1 MAANANA
8 GDFEDLRKVDVSGW
22 RPSASTTSELNGYD
36 QAIGRA
42 THHEV
47 PALRQDP
54 LDKGSLRRGYVEGTD
69 RDGRTD
75 LLGRIPGAAIVKHAG
90 KQ

>member
-22 RPSASTTSELNGYD
+22 RPSASTTSELNGCD

-54 LDKGSLRRGYVEGTD
+54 LDQGSFRRGHVEGTD
-69 RDGRTD
+69 WDGRTAF
-75 LLGRIPGAAIVKHAG
+75 LGRVPDAAIVKHVG